1 MPLPKIA
8 TPTYELELPSTGK
21 TVQYRPFLV
30 KEEKLLVIAL
40 ESEDTKQI
48 TTAIKAVIKAC
59 IKTRGVKVEALPT
72 FDIEYLFLNI
82 RGKSVGENLDVNII
96 CPDDKETFV
105 PTEIDLTKVEVEM
118 DKEHSNKIELTDDIG
133 MVMNYPTFQF
143 MNFKPDQ
150 TEVNQ
155 MFDII
160 NSSIHQVYEGKTVYE
175 KSDFNKKELKTFV
188 ESLTSEQFMKV
199 QHFFETMPRLRHQ
212 IEVENPKTKVQNTI
226 TLDGLQAFF
235 EYPFHTIVYK
245 IM

>member
-1 MPLPKIA
+1 MSLPVIN
-8 TPTYELELPSTGK
+8 TPTYELVVPSTK
-21 TVQYRPFLV
+21 EKLEYRPFLV
-30 KEEKLLVIAL
+30 KEEKILLMAMEEEQDAQL
-40 ESEDTKQI
+40 NRAMKQ
-48 TTAIKAVIKAC
+48 VVHNC
-59 IKTRGVKVEALPT
+59 T
-72 FDIEYLFLNI
+72 FDKINVDKLPLFDLEYIFLRI
-82 RGKSVGENLDVNII
+82 RAKSVGEVAKISVL
-96 CPDDKETFV
+96 CPDDGETYV
-105 PTEIDLTKVEVEM
+105 PVEVDLESVEVEFQ
-118 DKEHSNKIELTDDIG
+118 KGHTNKIELTDDIG

-226 TLDGLQAFF
+226 TLEGLQAFF
-235 EYPFHTIVYK
+235 E
-245 IM
+245 